1 MARTLS
7 EIELTDHNKL
17 SIVKDG
23 ALGQL
28 LELLSEGD
36 IEKRK
41 VGVKALL
48 HLSNLPQN
56 GLQMIREGSSRG
68 DWRSKQDNDGVV
80 LHFLGA
86 RSQRCV
92 ETFLRI
98 VKSSND
104 VEEIAAAMGIIA
116 NLPKDAQMARWLLD
130 AEAVEIICNCLTD
143 GN

>member
-36 IEKRK
+36 IEKGK

-56 GLQMIREGSSRG
+56 GLQMIREGTA
-68 DWRSKQDNDGVV
+68 V
-80 LHFLGA
+80 
-86 RSQRCV
+86 
-92 ETFLRI
+92 
-98 VKSSND
+98 
-104 VEEIAAAMGIIA
+104 
-116 NLPKDAQMARWLLD
+116 
-130 AEAVEIICNCLTD
+130 AEAIMHLATSNATQEAA
-143 GN
+143 